1 MSSNRLPGKMLMNF
15 NGIPLLER
23 VIDRVSLAKEVT
35 KIVIAT
41 SDSVSDNGIESFCFE
56 KGIECFKGDLKNVAD
71 RFLQLVKN
79 KNVNSFVRI
88 NGDSPLI
95 DPGLVDMAINYFN
108 ISECDIVTNALPRT
122 FPKGQSVE
130 VIRAESFKNLVY
142 SGLDDEQKEHVTKK
156 YYDFPEKYKIVNFT
170 SGGSFNNINMC
181 IDDYKDILI
190 LEKVLKRVGK
200 KKLNWKDLC
209 QYFSDNK

>member
-1 MSSNRLPGKMLMNF
+1 MSSNRFPGKMLTNF
-15 NGIPLLER
+15 NGIPLLGR
-23 VIDRVSLAKEVT
+23 VIDRVSLAKGVT

-41 SDSVSDNGIESFCFE
+41 SDSISDNHIESFCFE
-56 KGIECFKGDLKNVAD
+56 RGIECFRGDLKNVAD

-88 NGDSPLI
+88 NGDSPVI
-95 DPGLVDMAINYFN
+95 DPGLVDIAIKYYNN
-108 ISECDIVTNALPRT
+108 SECDIVTNVFPRT

-130 VIRAESFKNLVY
+130 VIRTNSFKNLVG

-156 YYDFPEKYKIVNFT
+156 YYDFPEKFKIVNFT
-170 SGGSFNNINMC
+170 SGGCFNTINMC
-181 IDDYKDILI
+181 VDNHKDKLI

-200 KKLNWKDLC
+200 KNLNWKDLC
-209 QYFSDNK
+209 QYF